1 MATSSVNICALSE
14 TELDEVSGGHRLRH
28 CHGHTGYSFRGI
40 NLTLN
45 LNLAIVNVTQI
56 AIGNQATNFSWVGIN
71 FG

>member
-1 MATSSVNICALSE
+1 MSTSSVNICALSE
-14 TELDEVSGGHRLRH
+14 TELDEVNGGGHMRH
-28 CHGHTGYSFRGI
+28 CHRRNGLSLGGV
-40 NLTLN
+40 NLVLN